1 MKYEVIGHGARLE
14 AVGAHSGYRIRMS
27 TSAARDLDA
36 WPVLVHVRGSESE
49 DEVAVTVPKR
59 RLRSPTEAFDF
70 GYDCAVLYID
80 AEDHRG
86 A

>member
-1 MKYEVIGHGARLE
+1 MV
-14 AVGAHSGYRIRMS
+14 VPPTCSGVEI
-27 TSAARDLDA
+27 
-36 WPVLVHVRGSESE
+36 
-49 DEVAVTVPKR
+49 AVTVPKR
-59 RLRSPTEAFDF
+59 RLRSATEAFDF